1 MRSIKDRVAALEA
14 ALLSRQQQTPYEKM
28 DPISQALV
36 DVIRE
41 LKELDTPVKKA
52 AYCERY
58 NMQAAALESFIHAL
72 TW

>member
-28 DPISQALV
+28 DPISQSLV

-41 LKELDTPVKKA
+41 LKELDTPEKKA

-58 NMQAAALESFIHAL
+58 NMQAAELESFIHAL